1 MERLVGLR
9 LSLGLLFSLFL
20 SSCLAASVQD
30 DKNTIQSLSG
40 RNMVAQFLAPQN
52 QMRAKVGDPPLRW
65 IQTLAHYAQ
74 WWENQS
80 RWDCSL
86 THSNGPYGENI
97 FLGSGKDW
105 QPKDAVSAWIGEYR
119 WYNYNRNS
127 CNGYQQCGH
136 YTQIVWRK
144 SRSVGCARVVCY
156 NGDVFMT
163 CNYFPPGNYLGQKP
177 YWF

>member
-9 LSLGLLFSLFL
+9 LSLGLGLGLLFSLFL

-80 RWDCSL
+80 RWDCS
-86 THSNGPYGENI
+86 
-97 FLGSGKDW
+97 
-105 QPKDAVSAWIGEYR
+105 
-119 WYNYNRNS
+119 
-127 CNGYQQCGH
+127 
-136 YTQIVWRK
+136 
-144 SRSVGCARVVCY
+144 
-156 NGDVFMT
+156 
-163 CNYFPPGNYLGQKP
+163 
-177 YWF
+177 